1 MGYELKD
8 FMRTPFPNLGL
19 ITHHIFTVLGC
30 VLCLLSPGGV
40 GLMCINC
47 IDAQVGSGFYNAFV
61 FYPVRWN
68 FWLFVAMM
76 SLSNAIA
83 VWLFV
88 VYLTL
93 QIPLVWH
100 VYYGLVVFALVLM
113 RQGNVLLMCLAR
125 LSSKQD
131 PEHTA
136 GETDP
141 LARKELSNPTD
152 ANAGSV

>member
-8 FMRTPFPNLGL
+8 FMRSPFPNVGL

-40 GLMCINC
+40 GMMSINC
-47 IDAQVGSGFYNAFV
+47 INAQLGSGFYNAFV
-61 FYPVRWN
+61 FYPTLWN

-83 VWLFV
+83 IWLFV
-88 VYLTL
+88 AYLTL

-100 VYYGLVVFALVLM
+100 VCYGLVVFALVAM
-113 RQGNVLLMCLAR
+113 RQGNVLLMCLKRAK
-125 LSSKQD
+125 STK
-131 PEHTA
+131 PEPEQT
-136 GETDP
+136 GDESDP
-141 LARKELSNPTD
+141 LAGKSSNPTTNR
-152 ANAGSV
+152 AETA